1 MLVSLCS
8 WIDRSCTHGSCREPS
23 RTGAKLVR
31 SNVRSGI
38 RLALWLTFNPL
49 HLLRYALRLDYAQYC
64 DRYTSSK
71 RVCNLCGLY
80 GPQTPPTKS
89 VVASAPSPAPKLT
102 SGPGNPLDISP
113 RRPEEYG
120 LVYIDDRRSRLRK
133 LPKGRKDIGESIAE
147 AALRETFEE
156 TGYKCSNFLPL
167 PAPTL
172 APAPGTKPKIRSILN
187 TEAVAIRL
195 WPDSRSRKAEKVKVQ
210 KFVHWYVAEVDV
222 DEKGV
227 PVPRVEATQLPYEQY
242 DVCEMSLEQACR
254 EEDGLSLPEDRR
266 MITSVLELLTKR
278 YHILTSEANLM

>member
-1 MLVSLCS
+1 MQSAFEV
-8 WIDRSCTHGSCREPS
+8 GSES
-23 RTGAKLVR
+23 SKVE
-31 SNVRSGI
+31 SRSGI

-49 HLLRYALRLDYAQYC
+49 HLVRYALRLDYAQHC
-64 DRYTSSK
+64 ERYISIK

-80 GPQTPPTKS
+80 GPQTPPTKL

-102 SGPGNPLDISP
+102 SGSGNPLDISP
-113 RRPEEYG
+113 RRPEEYS
-120 LVYIDDRRSRLRK
+120 LVYVDDRRSRLRK

-172 APAPGTKPKIRSILN
+172 APAPAETRSILN

-195 WPDSRSRKAEKVKVQ
+195 WPDSHSRKAEKVKVQ
-210 KFVHWYVAEVDV
+210 KFIHWYVAEVDV

-227 PVPRVEATQLPYEQY
+227 PVPRVEDTQLPYEQY

-254 EEDGLSLPEDRR
+254 EEDGLSFPEDRR
-266 MITSVLELLTKR
+266 MIASVLELLTKR
-278 YHILTSEANLM
+278 HHILTSEANLM